1 MFPQLW
7 VLTFEPSDFKHFK
20 AENISMFFLQNEFLC
35 RFVILSFTKGFHS
48 QHMSCTI
55 LRTHSLC
62 VNGVSDILRFFNIW
76 QGHPKCLYSMKHDS
90 AFMTSVTF
98 IHILQMSFK
107 LAVVQTSLRFTLVPL
122 LLTALVWGNPTDPRM
137 SPISNT
143 PQTVGLTSNTLNS
156 DPNLTISLGVGKW
169 VPHSNLLKNR
179 KWGNSRSIQ
188 SIMDGHCPRFKK
200 CLR

>member
-62 VNGVSDILRFFNIW
+62 VNGVSDILRVLTSDKVTPNVFTQW
-76 QGHPKCLYSMKHDS
+76 SM
-90 AFMTSVTF
+90 
-98 IHILQMSFK
+98 ILLSW
-107 LAVVQTSLRFTLVPL
+107 L
-122 LLTALVWGNPTDPRM
+122 LLHLSTFFKCHLIGSGTDFSQIHTSSSASD
-137 SPISNT
+137 SPGLRKSNR
-143 PQTVGLTSNTLNS
+143 PQNEPDIKYPHRLLARHLTHWTLTQT
-156 DPNLTISLGVGKW
+156 LQYL
-169 VPHSNLLKNR
+169 
-179 KWGNSRSIQ
+179 
-188 SIMDGHCPRFKK
+188 
-200 CLR
+200 

>member
-20 AENISMFFLQNEFLC
+20 AENISMFFLQNELLC

-76 QGHPKCLYSMKHDS
+76 QGHPECLYSMKHDS

-122 LLTALVWGNPTDPRM
+122 LLLPWSEEIQQTPEWALYQIP
-137 SPISNT
+137 
-143 PQTVGLTSNTLNS
+143 PQTVGLISNTHWT
-156 DPNLTISLGVGKW
+156 LTQT
-169 VPHSNLLKNR
+169 
-179 KWGNSRSIQ
+179 IQ
-188 SIMDGHCPRFKK
+188 Y
-200 CLR
+200 L

>member
-20 AENISMFFLQNEFLC
+20 AENISMFFLQNELLC

-76 QGHPKCLYSMKHDS
+76 QGHPECLYSMKHDS

-107 LAVVQTSLRFTLVPL
+107 LAVVQTPLRFTLVPL
-122 LLTALVWGNPTDPRM
+122 LLFPYSD
-137 SPISNT
+137 SPGLRKSNR
-143 PQTVGLTSNTLNS
+143 PQNEP
-156 DPNLTISLGVGKW
+156 DIKYPPDCWPDI
-169 VPHSNLLKNR
+169 
-179 KWGNSRSIQ
+179 
-188 SIMDGHCPRFKK
+188 
-200 CLR
+200 

>member
-1 MFPQLW
+1 MFPQLG

-76 QGHPKCLYSMKHDS
+76 QGHPECLYSMKHDS

-122 LLTALVWGNPTDPRM
+122 LLLPWSEEIQQTPEWALYQIP
-137 SPISNT
+137 
-143 PQTVGLTSNTLNS
+143 PQTVGLISNTHWT
-156 DPNLTISLGVGKW
+156 LTQTLQY
-169 VPHSNLLKNR
+169 L
-179 KWGNSRSIQ
+179 
-188 SIMDGHCPRFKK
+188 
-200 CLR
+200 

>member
-76 QGHPKCLYSMKHDS
+76 QGHPECLYSMKHDS

-98 IHILQMSFK
+98 IHILQMSFE
-107 LAVVQTSLRFTLVPL
+107 LAVVQIPLRFTLVPL
-122 LLTALVWGNPTDPRM
+122 LLLPYSD
-137 SPISNT
+137 SPGLRKSNR
-143 PQTVGLTSNTLNS
+143 PQNEPYIKYPHRLLAWYLTHTELWPKPYN
-156 DPNLTISLGVGKW
+156 IFRCGKMG
-169 VPHSNLLKNR
+169 P
-179 KWGNSRSIQ
+179 
-188 SIMDGHCPRFKK
+188 PFKPY
-200 CLR
+200 